1 MRATRKLTVCDFQGF
16 VGCCS
21 LDAVVCCTVYQSRGK
36 EDGARDGWS
45 VFLRSHFP
53 MSHFYCQFIM
63 TVITNMTKK
72 IDLRRTNACSFL
84 PSQRRRRNQA
94 KQFFLILQVTSTFFA
109 SVKTFLLTNILCCKS
124 YYGPRA
130 LLPSHF
136 HVLRGTLGPRW
147 EKASCDLF
155 IDVQTEIGTLDI
167 QSPLSPCATS
177 HFLSNGQREHSYWLT
192 TCDICRRSILEEQQY
207 VLHLLTK

>member
-1 MRATRKLTVCDFQGF
+1 MLFLG
-16 VGCCS
+16 
-21 LDAVVCCTVYQSRGK
+21 RGGLLYSISK
-36 EDGARDGWS
+36 SGERRWGQRWLECFSQIAFPHVAFLLSIHNDGYNKYD
-45 VFLRSHFP
+45 
-53 MSHFYCQFIM
+53 
-63 TVITNMTKK
+63 KK

-155 IDVQTEIGTLDI
+155 IDVHTEIGTLDI

-177 HFLSNGQREHSYWLT
+177 HFLSNGQREHSYCLT